1 MITAET
7 SSGNS
12 YVIEIKNGSTV
23 VNGKKMDINKLLISP
38 GKSHWIINNRSY
50 YIELLEKGENK
61 TYTLRINDKKVT
73 ITLKDKMDVLLKELG
88 MDSLNNLK
96 VNDLKAPMPGLVLD
110 IKVTEGQQVKKGDTI
125 IVLEAMKMENA
136 LKAIADATVKK
147 IAVIKGTAVE
157 KNQVLVFL
165 S

>member
-7 SSGNS
+7 KNGNS
-12 YVIEIKNGSTV
+12 YIIEVKNGVTH
-23 VNGKKMDINKLLISP
+23 VNGKAMNIDKLLVHP
-38 GKSHWIINNRSY
+38 GKYHWIVNNRSY
-50 YIELLEKGENK
+50 RIELLEKGENK
-61 TYTLRINDKKVT
+61 TYTLSINEKRVT
-73 ITLKDKMDVLLKELG
+73 ISLKDKMDVLLKELG
-88 MDSLNNLK
+88 MDSLSANK
-96 VNDLKAPMPGLVLD
+96 VNDLKAPMPGLVVD

-136 LKAIADATVKK
+136 LKAPADATVKK
-147 IAVIKGTAVE
+147 IAAIKGNAVE